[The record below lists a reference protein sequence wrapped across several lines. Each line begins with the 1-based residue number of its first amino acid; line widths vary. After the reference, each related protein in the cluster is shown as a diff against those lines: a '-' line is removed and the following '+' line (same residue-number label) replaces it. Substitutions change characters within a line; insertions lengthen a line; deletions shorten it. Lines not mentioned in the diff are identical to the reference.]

1 MFYSH
6 CSPKTANRF
15 ATDFFK
21 QFMPEENL
29 SKYFHGN
36 LPASNISET
45 ETSFVIELAA
55 PGLHKEDFEI
65 QIENHLLTV
74 RVEKKQEGE
83 NEQKTHYTRQEFDF
97 TNFKRSFRVG
107 KVVDTEGI
115 KAQYEN
121 GILRLELPKKEQ
133 SQEKSTRNIHIA

>member
-55 PGLHKEDFEI
+55 PGLQKEDFEI
-65 QIENHLLTV
+65 QIENHLLTIK
-74 RVEKKQEGE
+74 VEKKHEAE
-83 NEQKTHYTRQEFDF
+83 NAQKTHYARQEFDF

-107 KVVDTEGI
+107 KTVNTEGI

-133 SQEKSTRNIHIA
+133 TQEKTAHHIHII